1 MTLIGLLI
9 TFCLLF
15 LLIIFIEL
23 IRIANKVIAKFLSA
37 GDPEEN
43 KKKAFAAT
51 IASAA
56 YLSEENN

>member
-1 MTLIGLLI
+1 
-9 TFCLLF
+9 LLF

-23 IRIANKVIAKFLSA
+23 IRVAIKVIAKILSPR
-37 GDPEEN
+37 DPEEI